1 MNPYDDYDQ
10 SYRENFNSYPFYG
23 TDRFQAYRILE
34 RELKHYEGVSLETA
48 LEGKF
53 IENQGGVC
61 FKVGKSEPIKL
72 PEFNQSR
79 VKLDIAS
86 NLTLLYGV
94 GVNEEI
100 KLRTEGFENLY
111 DLCDHPRWSEEA
123 QQMLKL
129 IEQADLN
136 NLFHSINRWYSQ
148 NHPLNLTLGKLLKP
162 EEFIYFDIETLGL
175 SYKPVIVIGLAEYKN
190 FQLNTYQYVVTNIN
204 EESSVLHC
212 FQEHLKGKR
221 AMVTYNGKNFDVPYV
236 KERFNH
242 YGIESF
248 QEIPN
253 FDLLFFTRKAWRN
266 AMPNCKLGTVE
277 KYQLDIDRKEDI
289 PGALV
294 PDFYYT
300 YYTRGNPGPLKTIVE
315 HNRQDIISMVYILYK
330 LWREWC

>member
-1 MNPYDDYDQ
+1 MNLYDDYDQ
-10 SYRENFNSYPFYG
+10 LNRENYNSFPFYG
-23 TDRFQAYRILE
+23 ADRIQAYRLLE
-34 RELKHYEGVSLETA
+34 RELKQYQGVSLESA

-53 IENQGGVC
+53 IENTGGAC
-61 FKVGKSEPIKL
+61 IKVESVQSLQL
-72 PEFNQSR
+72 PEFNQDR
-79 VKLDIAS
+79 VRKDIAS

-100 KLRTEGFENLY
+100 KLRTEGFDNLY
-111 DLCDHPRWSEEA
+111 DLYDHPKWSGEA
-123 QQMLKL
+123 QKLLKL
-129 IEQADLN
+129 IEKADLS
-136 NLFHSINRWYSQ
+136 NLFHTINRWYSQ

-175 SYKPVIVIGLAEYKN
+175 SYKPVIVIGLAEYQN
-190 FQLNTYQYVVTNIN
+190 FQLNTYQYVVTNVN

-212 FQEHLKGKR
+212 FKEHLEGKR

-236 KERFNH
+236 KERFIH
-242 YGIESF
+242 HGIEPF
-248 QEIPN
+248 QETPN

-300 YYTRGNPGPLKTIVE
+300 YYTKGNPGPLRTIVE